1 MNEPPH
7 FSRRS
12 ALTSYTVFT
21 LALLTVPGQ
30 PRFTRTEPSAV
41 LARVYTSLCKRASL
55 RLGAWFVARHWSTL
69 TIAVQNNGISTDM
82 GCAVLFRTSPF
93 AYTPF
98 QTATRRYTRRLQAA
112 RRIAT
117 WRKRQ
122 PRRKALLLA
131 LTTAVVA
138 RSVPRQL
145 LWTHERVILRS
156 SRGYRVRGRDGS
168 PRPRLT

>member
-1 MNEPPH
+1 M
-7 FSRRS
+7 
-12 ALTSYTVFT
+12 FT
-21 LALLTVPGQ
+21 LALLTAPGQ
-30 PRFTRTEPSAV
+30 PRSLEPGPVPYWPAFTLESLQASQFEAGGV
-41 LARVYTSLCKRASL
+41 VYRTSLVHIDNNRSKQRVASQET
-55 RLGAWFVARHWSTL
+55 W
-69 TIAVQNNGISTDM
+69 AVS
-82 GCAVLFRTSPF
+82 VLFRTSPF
-93 AYTPF
+93 ASIHAPF

-122 PRRKALLLA
+122 SRRKALLLA

-145 LWTHERVILRS
+145 LWTHERVILCSQQGSHARV
-156 SRGYRVRGRDGS
+156 RVRGRDGS